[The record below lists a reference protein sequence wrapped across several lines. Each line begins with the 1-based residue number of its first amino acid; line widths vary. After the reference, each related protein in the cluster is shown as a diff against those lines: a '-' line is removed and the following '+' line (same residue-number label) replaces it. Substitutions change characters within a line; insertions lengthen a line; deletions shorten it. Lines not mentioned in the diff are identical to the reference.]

1 MYKIQLHH
9 QRHPVKSKDTP
20 QSLFLSRAKSKTCDV
35 VFWFVCLFCLG
46 GGPRSGVFFWG
57 GLAIRTL
64 TQNGNEL
71 YRTCILFT
79 TQQSNTI
86 LQKVPPAGIANS
98 HGVSI
103 LKVSF
108 FIFSHMGRM
117 VVKLK
122 LTWR

>member
-1 MYKIQLHH
+1 M
-9 QRHPVKSKDTP
+9 
-20 QSLFLSRAKSKTCDV
+20 LFFGL
-35 VFWFVCLFCLG
+35 FVCSVWGG

-103 LKVSF
+103 LKVFF
-108 FIFSHMGRM
+108 FIFLPYGEDGSQ
-117 VVKLK
+117 VKIDMEVQ
-122 LTWR
+122 RNFCVEIN